1 MSYRNPQI
9 VASDPTAFSKGF
21 ESSFQKFQDAFEAE
35 RKEKER
41 IAKEQ
46 DESLSSAFKSSD
58 LSGIAGLDARIK
70 NDLQSAI
77 DSILTGGEFATASA
91 SEQTKMLRQVSFV
104 SSSLGRLGELAQ
116 IDNNDWDARNST
128 KLGALKAAMTRGD
141 KSIKVV
147 GKGLDLKIVG
157 DFGEVSLDELSS
169 AKFMKKSDYEAE
181 YKALN
186 SNFRTKADGIFK
198 EAAKLG
204 LSIEEIEKTLEEQ
217 FIFLLKNEGDPG
229 FFSSLYSNNI
239 SAETQR
245 LGGSMYY
252 NDPDV
257 LSQLKTTE
265 EKDAYSDNQFT
276 LMARELAQNAIGSV
290 YKYSGFAAAY
300 KMEKEKE
307 QQPSYA
313 DVTARIRAITE
324 QKALNKPPKMT
335 ATEMNYNIINNNL
348 QTKLEKIDSDDYAWL
363 ADLSEMAKNNGF
375 TKEVDSSFV
384 NKMSGLGYNVE
395 PLYEDGEVT
404 GYSLEDDITK
414 EKFPISTKNIT
425 DGEVKKTLRSQV
437 LSRFRIYTNEND
449 SSTSNNTATGEG
461 ELNDLGV

>member
-9 VASDPTAFSKGF
+9 VTSDPTAFSKGF

-186 SNFRTKADGIFK
+186 SDFRTKADGIFK

-204 LSIEEIEKTLEEQ
+204 LSIEEIEKSLEDQ
-217 FIFLLKNEGDPG
+217 FIFMLKNEGDPG

-290 YKYSGFAAAY
+290 YKYSPFAAAF

-313 DVTARIRAITE
+313 DITARIRALTE
-324 QKALNKPPKMT
+324 RKALNKYKKTNEERNWQVTKGSSENALKMLDGNTWIMDLSDIAT
-335 ATEMNYNIINNNL
+335 AGKITPESGTELYKLL
-348 QTKLEKIDSDDYAWL
+348 QTANYTIK
-363 ADLSEMAKNNGF
+363 
-375 TKEVDSSFV
+375 
-384 NKMSGLGYNVE
+384 E
-395 PLYEDGEVT
+395 PLKDGDDKIK
-404 GYSLEDDITK
+404 GYIITPKAGALGDDETLIIGKDETSLRNTLTNLFNTNINSANFFMADD
-414 EKFPISTKNIT
+414 
-425 DGEVKKTLRSQV
+425 
-437 LSRFRIYTNEND
+437 
-449 SSTSNNTATGEG
+449 NTEAGL
-461 ELNDLGV
+461 LNDLGVVVE

>member
-9 VASDPTAFSKGF
+9 VTSDPTAFSKGF

-35 RKEKER
+35 RKEKEE
-41 IAKEQ
+41 IAQKQ

-58 LSGIAGLDARIK
+58 LNGIAGLDARIK

-186 SNFRTKADGIFK
+186 SGFRTKADAIFK

-204 LSIEEIEKTLEEQ
+204 LSIEEIEKSLEEQ
-217 FIFLLKNEGDPG
+217 FIFMLKNDGDPG

-290 YKYSGFAAAY
+290 YKYSGFAAAF
-300 KMEKEKE
+300 KMEKDKE
-307 QQPSYA
+307 A
-313 DVTARIRAITE
+313 AMNWARINAAKSQTSTT
-324 QKALNKPPKMT
+324 PKLT
-335 ATEMNYNIINNNL
+335 ATEMDYNVINNSL
-348 QTKLEKIDSDDYAWL
+348 KYKLGKLDTDDYAWL
-363 ADLSEMAKNNGF
+363 ADLSKMVKKDGF
-375 TKEVDSSFV
+375 NDEVDSKFV
-384 NKMSGLGYNVE
+384 NNMSGLGYNVN
-395 PLYEDGEVT
+395 PLYEDGKIT
-404 GYSLEDDITK
+404 GYSLEDKTTK

-425 DGEVKKTLRSQV
+425 DGEVKETLKSQI
-437 LSRFRIYTNEND
+437 LSRIRRYKNEND
-449 SSTSNNTATGEG
+449 SSTSNTVIASSGNKY
-461 ELNDLGV
+461 VVK